1 MHVHNETKRTP
12 TAVSEPCAG
21 AAAFLVLTPSGVLR
35 GRADAGAER
44 AWPVPAHHR
53 AVGAAPDLL
62 NLKRECFSGD
72 DVMALRRGGAVPE
85 RHTPRV
91 LDLLRDAHVPDTG

>member
-1 MHVHNETKRTP
+1 V
-12 TAVSEPCAG
+12 
-21 AAAFLVLTPSGVLR
+21 
-35 GRADAGAER
+35 ER
-44 AWPVPAHHR
+44 AWPVPAHDR

-62 NLKRECFSGD
+62 NLKRERLSGD

-85 RHTPRV
+85 RHAPRV